1 MGIDNTRTTAQ
12 EILKLVNE
20 GIIKAMTVE
29 KTSISG
35 DYLTHMKKT
44 GWRLLRTDDLGKKLK
59 CYFAKE

>member
-1 MGIDNTRTTAQ
+1 MKINNTRITAQ

-29 KTSISG
+29 KTSISS
-35 DYLTHMKKT
+35 DYLAHMKKT

>member
-1 MGIDNTRTTAQ
+1 
-12 EILKLVNE
+12 
-20 GIIKAMTVE
+20 MTVE

-35 DYLTHMKKT
+35 DYLAHMKKT

>member
-1 MGIDNTRTTAQ
+1 MKNDNTAVTAK
-12 EILKLVNE
+12 EILKLVDE

-29 KTSISG
+29 KTSISS
-35 DYLTHMKKT
+35 DYLARMKKT